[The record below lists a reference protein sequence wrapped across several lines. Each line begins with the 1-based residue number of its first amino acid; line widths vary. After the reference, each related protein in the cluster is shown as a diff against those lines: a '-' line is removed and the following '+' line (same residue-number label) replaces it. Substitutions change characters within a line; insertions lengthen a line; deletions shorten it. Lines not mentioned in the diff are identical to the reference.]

1 MRVLNLTLFSLIFF
15 CCVKPALAE
24 DWRALLTQA
33 LQDLKQ
39 GSLDKAEDEFRNA
52 EKLIEGAKITG
63 GKDELKTNGIALVD
77 CLVGVAK
84 VKDRK
89 GDFTGSEEMYGM
101 ALETLK
107 KFVENGWKNQQY
119 ADYLPGIID
128 LYERHGKTDDAE
140 NAIKRMIEV
149 RTTVAPIDDSK
160 TISAYELYSKFL
172 RAHSRSEEATSYETK
187 ITQMKYNQ
195 Q

>member
-1 MRVLNLTLFSLIFF
+1 
-15 CCVKPALAE
+15 
-24 DWRALLTQA
+24 
-33 LQDLKQ
+33 
-39 GSLDKAEDEFRNA
+39 
-52 EKLIEGAKITG
+52 
-63 GKDELKTNGIALVD
+63 
-77 CLVGVAK
+77 
-84 VKDRK
+84 
-89 GDFTGSEEMYGM
+89 
-101 ALETLK
+101 
-107 KFVENGWKNQQY
+107 
-119 ADYLPGIID
+119 LPGIID